1 MNDAYRVLSRVQHRL
16 DGRQIPRQ
24 HLGRAFPVG
33 AGIVLRVLTPR
44 LKRGIVLQLGVALHL
59 KIAEV
64 HLPQTGQLRVGHI
77 AVQCADGLLRPQK
90 AAGVVPRRRGVH
102 AGLGALRQH
111 LQRIRQHRDI
121 RRAVVQIVPTSGGVA
136 VPQ

>member
-1 MNDAYRVLSRVQHRL
+1 MGTGV
-16 DGRQIPRQ
+16 
-24 HLGRAFPVG
+24 
-33 AGIVLRVLTPR
+33 VLRVLTPR
-44 LKRGIVLQLGVALHL
+44 LKRRVILQLGVALHL

-64 HLPQTGQLRVGHI
+64 HLPQTRQLGVGYV

-90 AAGVVPRRRGVH
+90 TAGVVPCRRGVH

-111 LQRIRQHRDI
+111 LQRIRQDRDI
-121 RRAVVQIVPTSGGVA
+121 RRPVVQIVPASGGVA